1 MAFIALPYVAS
12 YTFRDNNG
20 EESTVTLN
28 LSADAAPADAVAAA
42 GAIANGIAGLSN
54 ATLVR
59 YSLSRIFEE
68 NAPATPPVESEVERK
83 LALSYKSQN
92 LQRVIVTVPSPPF
105 DIEQPGTNIVTSA
118 SVQVFANALIAGFP
132 GGVFLVSNANS
143 PVSVLDRAYVVHRY
157 RKP

>member
-20 EESTVTLN
+20 EESTATIA
-28 LSADAAPADAVAAA
+28 LSAAAEPADVVAAA
-42 GAIANGIAGLSN
+42 GSVASAIAGLSD

-59 YSLSRIFEE
+59 YSISRQFEE
-68 NAPATPPVESEVERK
+68 NAPAAPPATAEVERK
-83 LALSYKSQN
+83 LVLSYKAQN
-92 LQRVIVTVPSPPF
+92 LQRVIVTVPSPAF
-105 DIEQPGTNIVTSA
+105 GIEQSGTNIVTSA
-118 SVQVFANALIAGFP
+118 SVEVFANALIAGFP

-143 PVSVLDRAYVVHRY
+143 PVSVLERAYVVHRY